1 MSGIIESY
9 QRKFDTNK
17 IFLSSQQIVVYW
29 AHITVIK
36 AELICFEDLLEFPG
50 GHPLTTWTKR
60 GYRNVNESSHV
71 GKDGKNIREHAKIKK
86 NKFMDSDMGIYESLH
101 GLGDSQMSM
110 FVHITMSKTVHVVYG

>member
-71 GKDGKNIREHAKIKK
+71 GNILAPPIIGKNQVEISRLLCPQQQIAQPTG
-86 NKFMDSDMGIYESLH
+86 FRVIYSEDLY
-101 GLGDSQMSM
+101 
-110 FVHITMSKTVHVVYG
+110 FINYTNV

>member
-50 GHPLTTWTKR
+50 GHSLTTWTQKR
-60 GYRNVNESSHV
+60 EGVT
-71 GKDGKNIREHAKIKK
+71 K
-86 NKFMDSDMGIYESLH
+86 
-101 GLGDSQMSM
+101 
-110 FVHITMSKTVHVVYG
+110 MSKKFRMWEWLWAAGPH